1 MADAGDEGNLGE
13 VGGESAGTGEEVPG
27 RAVETDLREGITAH
41 RVEAFSDGVMAVVI
55 TLTALEIRPPHGTNL
70 AALGHQVPALLIYL
84 LSFLYIGTYWNNHHH
99 LLRLT
104 ERVDAVVM
112 WANLH
117 LLFWLSLVPILTE
130 WVATSYRA
138 TEPAAVYGIVALAAG
153 GAYTILTWSII
164 RANGG
169 ARGRVA
175 RAIGSDFKGRLSLGV
190 YTAGVLLALVTPY
203 LAYAMYALVTV
214 IWFVP
219 DRRLAR

>member
-1 MADAGDEGNLGE
+1 MADAGDEGDLGE
-13 VGGESAGTGEEVPG
+13 VGGESAGAGEEVPG

-138 TEPAAVYGIVALAAG
+138 TEPAAVYGIVALAAA

>member
-1 MADAGDEGNLGE
+1 MADTGDHGTSER
-13 VGGESAGTGEEVPG
+13 GG
-27 RAVETDLREGITAH
+27 DLQEGITAH

-55 TLTALEIRPPHGTNL
+55 TLTAFEIRPPHGTDL
-70 AALGHQVPALLIYL
+70 AALGHQLPGLMIYL

-99 LLRLT
+99 LLRRT
-104 ERVDAVVM
+104 EQVDATVM

-138 TEPAAVYGIVALAAG
+138 TEPAAVYGIAALAAA
-153 GAYTILTWSII
+153 GAYTVLTWAIV

-169 ARGRVA
+169 AGGPVA
-175 RAIGSDFKGRLSLGV
+175 RALGSDLKGRISLGV
-190 YTAGVLLALVTPY
+190 YAGGVVLSFVTPY
-203 LAYAMYALVTV
+203 LAYAMYGMVVV